1 MFNGDILYS
10 EVDESLARRSSDA
23 EEAFALTGMLLI
35 GVIFISLVTCVHG
48 VTNKTYER
56 KYATA
61 RRPSAPVQPAA
72 SVPPADAPASET
84 PVPPTSPKSEA
95 AS

>member
-61 RRPSAPVQPAA
+61 RRPSAPVQPSAP
-72 SVPPADAPASET
+72 VPASET